1 MINTRLLH
9 RAQWM
14 TLGGGAI
21 VGAVMAFLV
30 SVPSGVGVAVGS
42 AWSAANLRAMEGLL
56 GAAILPRDHPRDMRR
71 IFIWV
76 FSKLALYVLA
86 IWLLIVAP
94 FPPTSLAIG
103 LTVMLAMLV
112 LAGLTTRKGRDQTL
126 LQRGDDA
133 DA

>member
-9 RAQWM
+9 RAQWL
-14 TLGGGAI
+14 TLGGGVIGGVIMAI
-21 VGAVMAFLV
+21 LV

-56 GAAILPRDHPRDMRR
+56 SATLLPRDHPRDIRR
-71 IFIWV
+71 VFIWV
-76 FSKLALYVLA
+76 FSKLSLYVLA

-103 LTVMLAMLV
+103 LTVMLAALV
-112 LAGLTTRKGRDQTL
+112 LAGLTTRDNPEQTL